1 MQKTHIDFKYTN
13 EISILRLR
21 QNIEDSCGP
30 AVAVAVAVAVAALV
44 AGGMC
49 GVTTQR
55 LLILQ

>member
-30 AVAVAVAVAVAALV
+30 AVAAAAAALV

-55 LLILQ
+55 LLLLQ

>member
-30 AVAVAVAVAVAALV
+30 AVAVAVAVAALV

-55 LLILQ
+55 LLLLQ